1 MLFTLNELYSTSMSA
16 TTSLLLTLTSL
27 AAPGTLLLVVD
38 SPGSYSTVK
47 LGETE
52 KKYPMQWMLDHTLLK
67 QAAGVGDEGGGERWE
82 KVGAEESRWW
92 RMDRERL
99 RYGVAGVELE
109 DMRMQWHLFRRL

>member
-1 MLFTLNELYSTSMSA
+1 M
-16 TTSLLLTLTSL
+16 
-27 AAPGTLLLVVD
+27 VVD

-67 QAAGVGDEGGGERWE
+67 QTAKIGVDDGEKDVEKWE

-92 RMDRERL
+92 RMERGRL
-99 RYGVAGVELE
+99 KYKVAGVELE